1 VKEAITIRDL
11 FSLTQR
17 EESEEKIFSDI
28 CKYAGKFIQFQSA
41 SLFVYD
47 EESKSLTHEY
57 QYGSDI
63 VELVSQ
69 FNFDGGSGFSGW
81 IIKQKKPVIVS
92 SLTHIQI
99 QRDTQFQ
106 SFASLPLWARKTLFG
121 VLNFGHSEKGKYSK
135 NDMELLQNLSAEISL
150 FFEQIYMRKKM
161 EFANK
166 HIELIESKLSNSTRE
181 LKDLKDSAAIGKI
194 VIKIRNEMEKPL
206 TSILGLAEILDLS
219 IHTLS
224 PSRIK
229 ETLKAIVIET
239 KKINKILNKIS
250 DNPKD

>member
-1 VKEAITIRDL
+1 MKKESTIRNIIN
-11 FSLTQR
+11 LTQ
-17 EESEEKIFSDI
+17 SEKSEKDIYSDI
-28 CKYAGKFIQFQSA
+28 CIYAGKFIQFQSA

-47 EESKSLTHEY
+47 EENKSLSHEY

-69 FNFDGGSGFSGW
+69 FKFDGGSGFSGW

-92 SLTHIQI
+92 SLTHVQI

-106 SFASLPLWARKTLFG
+106 SFASLPLWVGKKLFG

-135 NDMELLQNLSAEISL
+135 NDMELLQSLSAEISL
-150 FFEQIYMRKKM
+150 IFEQIYFRKKM
-161 EFANK
+161 EIANK
-166 HIELIESKLSNSTRE
+166 HIESIESKLSISTRE
-181 LKDLKDSAAIGKI
+181 LTELKDSAAIGKI

-206 TSILGLAEILDLS
+206 SSILGLAEILDLS

-239 KKINKILNKIS
+239 KKINKILNKITDS
-250 DNPKD
+250 PKQ